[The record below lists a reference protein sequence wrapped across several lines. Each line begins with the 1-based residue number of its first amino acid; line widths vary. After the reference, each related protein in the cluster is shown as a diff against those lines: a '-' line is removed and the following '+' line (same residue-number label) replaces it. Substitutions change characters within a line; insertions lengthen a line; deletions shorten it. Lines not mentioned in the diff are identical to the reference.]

1 MERTPSKLIDSIKEF
16 FSEFEL
22 LLALL
27 LLSWS
32 VVVTFLPSSSE
43 FSTTTVNGF
52 PSPPFA
58 GSVVSTVSDLFVLFT
73 SFSLDFSTVVVPTAF
88 RELELADDDLDEA
101 ADDDDDD
108 EPDEEEEDEDEED
121 ADELDDEVDMDDE
134 EEEVRKRGLVV
145 DSPGGCGAAAT
156 ILFNSVES
164 LSMNSSLLRL
174 LLLSTMVSLL
184 VELLVPAA
192 AAGASPL
199 F

>member
-43 FSTTTVNGF
+43 FPTTTVNGF

-101 ADDDDDD
+101 ADDD

-192 AAGASPL
+192 AAVASPL